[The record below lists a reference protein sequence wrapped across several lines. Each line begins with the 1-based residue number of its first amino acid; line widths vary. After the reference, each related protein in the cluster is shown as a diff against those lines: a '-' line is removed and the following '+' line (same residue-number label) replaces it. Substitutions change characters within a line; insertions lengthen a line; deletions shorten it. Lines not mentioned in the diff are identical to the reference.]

1 MPLLLAFLAGAM
13 LPLQAALNARLG
25 RVLGSPIWASSV
37 SGAVT
42 TLTLVIVGAAIL
54 RAPPRVAGLGDVPWW
69 AWTGGLCGVVALI
82 GMTAATPRLG
92 AATMIAAVICG
103 QVIFSLVLDRFGL
116 FGLAAQCLSPRRV
129 LAACLLLSGAL
140 LIR

>member
-1 MPLLLAFLAGAM
+1 MHFLLALLAGAM

-25 RVLGSPIWASSV
+25 CALGSSVWAASI

-42 TLTLVIVGAAIL
+42 TLTLVIVGVAVL
-54 RAPPRVAGLGDVPWW
+54 RAPPRVGGIADLPWW
-69 AWTGGLCGVVALI
+69 AWTGGLCGVVALV
-82 GMTAATPRLG
+82 GMTSAAPRLG

-103 QVIFSLVLDRFGL
+103 QVIFSLILDRFGL
-116 FGLAAQCLSPRRV
+116 FGLAVQPLSPRRL
-129 LAACLLLSGAL
+129 LAACLLLSGAV